1 MTRYI
6 QDLVDGLIALMASNY
21 TEPVNLG
28 TEDEFTVLEWA
39 TKILDLVDQ
48 MREAGELPTTLP
60 SPKIL
65 RSTSYPSSPLAIAF
79 HSPPPTPDHSSLSI
93 PTPPTT
99 NGEATDDE
107 KSPSP
112 LKLKRSPIIFEAAV
126 LDDPQRRRANID
138 RAREVLGWEPR
149 WGFKAGLRE
158 TILYFA
164 AMELEASL

>member
-1 MTRYI
+1 
-6 QDLVDGLIALMASNY
+6 MASNY

-48 MREAGELPTTLP
+48 MRETGELPTTLP
-60 SPKIL
+60 SPKIS
-65 RSTSYPSSPLAIAF
+65 RETSYPSSPLAIAF
-79 HSPPPTPDHSSLSI
+79 HSPPPTPDHGSLSI
-93 PTPPTT
+93 PTMR
-99 NGEATDDE
+99 NGDGSDE
-107 KSPSP
+107 EKFPSSET
-112 LKLKRSPIIFEAAV
+112 KLVRSHIVFEKAV

-149 WGFKAGLRE
+149 WGFEAGLRE